1 MLNISFCAFF
11 SGGPISG
18 GSQRTF
24 WGLGEHEA
32 VTVVGLGDAKN
43 DWDALE
49 KIDGEKENIRI
60 AASGNI
66 LQFINPFKY
75 TTS

>member
-1 MLNISFCAFF
+1 MYKLISAAYQIVKHFFFCALF

-32 VTVVGLGDAKN
+32 VSVVGLGDAKN

-66 LQFINPFKY
+66 L
-75 TTS
+75 